1 MSRSECIK
9 QILFYNKITTCLEYR
24 RGSTSTSKRE
34 NVRVWE
40 RRWAIS
46 VFIFLGHWKL
56 AICDVFIN
64 HLNNCPVIWYCK
76 VALHYSLIFPGSAF
90 VIDEFLHDESIFY
103 DGHTKALREKESFT
117 WWVGCRCPE
126 AQHAQHKC
134 IDILRYDDCQWGFY
148 ERCPH
153 LNAHLSRLSQKSE
166 TGSGGWAGKSQAT
179 AKWRNQ
185 MCFWR
190 NFNRLSYSLCPPKEV
205 VLLTAAHR

>member
-1 MSRSECIK
+1 MSRTECIK
-9 QILFYNKITTCLEYR
+9 QILFNNKITTCLEYR

-40 RRWAIS
+40 RRWAIF
-46 VFIFLGHWKL
+46 VFVFLGHWKL

-103 DGHTKALREKESFT
+103 DGHTKAPREKESFT
-117 WWVGCRCPE
+117 WWVGYRCAE

-148 ERCPH
+148 ERCPQ

>member
-1 MSRSECIK
+1 MSRTECIK
-9 QILFYNKITTCLEYR
+9 QILFNNKITTCSEYR
-24 RGSTSTSKRE
+24 RASTSTSKRE
-34 NVRVWE
+34 NVWE
-40 RRWAIS
+40 RRCAI
-46 VFIFLGHWKL
+46 FILVFLGRRKM

-76 VALHYSLIFPGSAF
+76 VALHSSFIFPGSAF
-90 VIDEFLHDESIFY
+90 VMDDFLHDESIFY
-103 DGHTKALREKESFT
+103 DGHTKAPREKESFT
-117 WWVGCRCPE
+117 WWVGCRCAE
-126 AQHAQHKC
+126 AQRAQHKC
-134 IDILRYDDCQWGFY
+134 IDILRCDDCQWGFS

-166 TGSGGWAGKSQAT
+166 TGSGGWAGKSRAT